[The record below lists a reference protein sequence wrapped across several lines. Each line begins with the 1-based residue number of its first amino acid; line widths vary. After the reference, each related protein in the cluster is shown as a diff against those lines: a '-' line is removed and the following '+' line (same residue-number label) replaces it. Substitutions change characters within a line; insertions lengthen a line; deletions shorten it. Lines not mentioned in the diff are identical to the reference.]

1 MAFRMIRN
9 EREDIGKEL
18 DRGTR
23 FHWSSIFA
31 GAFATLGFALFF
43 LLLGNGIGL
52 SINNALNPAVTGG
65 LKAVSWVYMV
75 VTMTASYYLGSL
87 CATRPNDEIKSR
99 AEGGL
104 HGVITWAL
112 ASVLGAF
119 FAARAGVTAGDIL
132 NGVGPNAGNWLAI
145 FVMGLGFAAAI
156 SGGMSVRT
164 SARRETRVE
173 EEEEREEERKEELKK
188 TA

>member
-1 MAFRMIRN
+1 MAFRMVRI
-9 EREDIGKEL
+9 ERKDIGRDLEH
-18 DRGTR
+18 GTR

-31 GAFATLGFALFF
+31 GTFATLAIGLFF

-52 SINNALNPAVTGG
+52 SINNALNPAVTGAA
-65 LKAVSWVYMV
+65 KAVSWVYMV

-99 AEGGL
+99 TEGGL

-112 ASVLGAF
+112 ASVLGTF
-119 FAARAGVTAGDIL
+119 FAVSASDLVGRVLAGA
-132 NGVGPNAGNWLAI
+132 GPNAGNWFAI
-145 FVMGLGFAAAI
+145 FVMGFGFVAAI
-156 SGGMSVRT
+156 SGGMSVR
-164 SARRETRVE
+164 SAARRETRVE